1 MSSRRRNRLPPRF
14 HGILTVDK
22 SAGPTSHDVVDAVR
36 ALTGQREV
44 GHTGTLD
51 PAATGLLVLCLGE
64 ATKIAEYLMRLP
76 KVYEGV
82 MRLGAV
88 STTQDGDGEITPC
101 PGADPVS
108 LETLRELAQGF
119 LGDIQQVPPLY
130 SAKKLAGKRL
140 YEYARAG
147 ESVSPEPRVVTI
159 SRFDIHRLE
168 WPNASFEVECGS
180 GTYVRRLVHDLGE
193 DAGCGAYL
201 AALRRL
207 RVGGVCVAEAPT
219 IEALRSDS
227 EGLER
232 YLCPVTKALAHWP
245 RARITDTAFLFLRRG
260 HAFPVAWAP
269 IAPREIPLQWLDPV
283 LIVDAGQRA
292 LAVARYVPTPSSPPP
307 KTLSDYR
314 GAWFQPIKQFLIPL
328 A

>member
-1 MSSRRRNRLPPRF
+1 MTPRRRNRHPPRF
-14 HGILTVDK
+14 HGILPVDK

-82 MRLGAV
+82 LRLGAV
-88 STTQDGDGEITPC
+88 STTQDGDGEITVRPE
-101 PGADPVS
+101 ATPVDS
-108 LETLRELAQGF
+108 ETLRELARGF
-119 LGDIQQVPPLY
+119 LGDIQQVPPLH
-130 SAKKLAGKRL
+130 SAKKIAGKRL

-147 ESVSPEPRVVTI
+147 ESVTPEPRQVHI
-159 SRFDIHRLE
+159 ARFDINRLE
-168 WPNASFEVECGS
+168 WPDAEFEVECGS
-180 GTYVRRLVHDLGE
+180 GTYIRRLVHDLGE

-201 AALRRL
+201 AVLRRL
-207 RVGGVCVAEAPT
+207 RVGGMAVAEAPT
-219 IEALRSDS
+219 IEVLRSDP
-227 EGLER
+227 EGIER
-232 YLCPVTKALAHWP
+232 RLCPVTKALAHWP
-245 RARITDTAFLFLRRG
+245 RAHITDTAYLFLRRG

-269 IAPREIPLQWLDPV
+269 ISPPEAPLHWLDPV
-283 LIVDAGQRA
+283 LIVDAARRA